1 MFVVWWALGCVG
13 RFGSANSLM
22 VAQVDSFFYSETL
35 KYLYLLFSPPTLLP
49 LDQWVLN
56 TEGHPF
62 PVDSDDWADDL

>member
-1 MFVVWWALGCVG
+1 
-13 RFGSANSLM
+13 M